1 MEEQKRRGKER
12 MNTLKRSF
20 RNALFPLAIFL
31 ITVMASGCGGGSTDS
46 SFYGGDG
53 GGTAS
58 QGYSVSGTLKDAIT
72 DSPVQ
77 GAECTLLQTKG
88 GGFIRD
94 LMGIPKET
102 VTAGAAITDQNGQY
116 SLAGVPSGTYTLRFT
131 RTGYVTL
138 EVEALAV
145 TQDTTGVDRTVIQ
158 ISQWSQ
164 VAGSDAPYDAS
175 KDYVTVDASLPSK
188 GERPAVSG
196 VSATITPST
205 GVRIGYF
212 TDSTPPTINW
222 NATAT
227 SSNGRIIF
235 YGLTPGVQYTIT
247 FTLPGYTF
255 PTLSVSSPSGGG
267 VVQSYNIYATSP
279 TPTPTSSPTPS
290 PSPSPSPTPSPSP
303 SPSPTQTG
311 GGGGGGGTPSTP
323 TITGFTPCTGVAY
336 QTSVTISGTNFG
348 TSKGTVKFNGVS
360 VHDVNVT
367 WTSATSV
374 TATVPQGAA
383 TGKITVTTAAGSS
396 AVSADDFVVDNPAI
410 TTFST
415 DTGHSGD
422 ALTITG
428 TGFGVNQDT
437 STVEFF
443 NGVGASITSWSNTKI
458 VCTVPAGAKTGNV
471 TVTTEVGTASK
482 AFTVYYYGY
491 VTELKQPGYVV
502 KIDTGTND
510 TAGSAIAGFNFPYD
524 LAVTP
529 DGSKI
534 YVANSGSTTTSVINT
549 LTDIIAATIPVGAS
563 PVQAATAPDGV
574 KAYVSNQ
581 SDNSVSVITTATN
594 TVETTY
600 TGFNSPNGL
609 AVSPDGQMLFV
620 TNGGGSSVSKV
631 NTADGSIIKTLAVG
645 SSPTGIVITPDGTK
659 VYVANQTSNSVSVID
674 NTTNPISIK
683 TTISINI
690 GTNPV
695 MLAMTP
701 DGSKVY
707 VTNYGSANVSVI
719 DTAADT
725 ASATKIGVGNNPID
739 VAVTPDGAHVYVAN
753 NGSGTISVI
762 NVGTGQVITTI
773 PSISGACGI
782 VFKP

>member
-1 MEEQKRRGKER
+1 M
-12 MNTLKRSF
+12 KRSF

-53 GGTAS
+53 GGTAAL
-58 QGYSVSGTLKDAIT
+58 GYSVSGTLKDTIT
-72 DSPVQ
+72 DSPVE

-131 RTGYVTL
+131 KTGYVTL

-188 GERPAVSG
+188 GDRPAVSG

-247 FTLPGYTF
+247 FTLPGYIF
-255 PTLSVSSPSGGG
+255 PTLNVSSPSGGG
-267 VVQSYNIYATSP
+267 IVQSYNIYATSP
-279 TPTPTSSPTPS
+279 TPTLS
-290 PSPSPSPTPSPSP
+290 PSPSPTPSSSPTPSPSP

-311 GGGGGGGTPSTP
+311 GGGGGGGTPSTLA
-323 TITGFTPCTGVAY
+323 ITGFTPCTGLGGK
-336 QTSVTISGTNFG
+336 TSVTISGTNFG

-360 VHDVNVT
+360 VPDADVT
-367 WTSATSV
+367 WTGATSV
-374 TATVPQGAA
+374 TAIVPQNAA
-383 TGKITVTTAAGSS
+383 TGKITVTTAGGSS
-396 AVSADDFVVDNPAI
+396 VVSADDFYVGAPAI
-410 TTFST
+410 TTFSSAS
-415 DTGHSGD
+415 GHSGD
-422 ALTITG
+422 ELTITG
-428 TGFGVNQDT
+428 TGFGVNQDK
-437 STVEFF
+437 STVKFSKYP
-443 NGVGASITSWSNTKI
+443 NTTITSSVTSWSTTRI
-458 VCTVPAGAKTGNV
+458 VCTVPTGAATGNV
-471 TVTTEVGTASK
+471 TVKTEVGAGSK
-482 AFTVYYYGY
+482 DFDVFYYGY
-491 VTELKQPGYVV
+491 VTEVEQTGYVV

-510 TAGSAIAGFNFPYD
+510 TAGSPIAGFNYPFD

-529 DGSKI
+529 DGGKV
-534 YVANSGSTTTSVINT
+534 YVPNFGGTTASVIYT
-549 LTDIIAATIPVGAS
+549 LDNSLLIPPITVGTHPQQVAM
-563 PVQAATAPDGV
+563 APDGA
-574 KAYVSNQ
+574 KAYVSNA
-581 SDNSVSVITTATN
+581 SGNSVSVITTASN
-594 TVETTY
+594 TVDFTIED
-600 TGFNSPNGL
+600 FDSPAGL
-609 AVSPDGQMLFV
+609 AVSPDGQMLYV
-620 TNGGGSSVSKV
+620 ANNGDNTVWKV
-631 NTADGSIIKTLAVG
+631 DTVDPTKKETLAVG
-645 SSPTGIVITPDGTK
+645 TSPIGIVITPDGTK
-659 VYVANQTSNSVSVID
+659 AYVANSGSNSVSVID
-674 NTTNPISIK
+674 LSTFTVVK
-683 TTISINI
+683 TYGQSDNI
-690 GTNPV
+690 GTEPKL
-695 MLAMTP
+695 LAVTP

-707 VTNYGSANVSVI
+707 VTNNGSDNVSVI
-719 DTAADT
+719 NTANYTDP
-725 ASATKIGVGNNPID
+725 ATTIGVGDGPAD
-739 VAVTPDGAHVYVAN
+739 LAVTPDGAYVYVCN
-753 NGSGTISVI
+753 SNGVPGVSISVI
-762 NVGTGQVITTI
+762 KTSDNSVTNAFTITH
-773 PSISGACGI
+773 PFGI

>member
-1 MEEQKRRGKER
+1 

-31 ITVMASGCGGGSTDS
+31 ITVMVSGCGGGSTDS

-72 DSPVQ
+72 DSPVE

-88 GGFIRD
+88 GGFIRN

-102 VTAGAAITDQNGQY
+102 VTAGTAITDQNGQY

-131 RTGYVTL
+131 KTGYVTL

-145 TQDTTGVDRTVIQ
+145 TQDTTEVDRTVIQ
-158 ISQWSQ
+158 ILQWSQ

-175 KDYVTVDASLPSK
+175 KDYVTVDASIPSK
-188 GERPAVSG
+188 GDRPAVSG

-222 NATAT
+222 NAAAT

-255 PTLSVSSPSGGG
+255 PTLNVSSPGGGG

-279 TPTPTSSPTPS
+279 TPTLS
-290 PSPSPSPTPSPSP
+290 PSPSPTPSTSPTPSPSP

-311 GGGGGGGTPSTP
+311 GGGGGGGGSYTPA
-323 TITGFTPCTGVAY
+323 ITGFTPCTGIAG
-336 QTSVTISGTNFG
+336 TTPVTISGTNFG

-360 VHDVNVT
+360 VPEANVT

-374 TATVPQGAA
+374 TATVPQNA
-383 TGKITVTTAAGSS
+383 TKGKITVTTAGGSS
-396 AVSADDFVVDNPAI
+396 VVSADDFYVGEPAI

-415 DTGHSGD
+415 AKGHSGEP
-422 ALTITG
+422 LTITG
-428 TGFGVNQDT
+428 TGFGANKAT
-437 STVEFF
+437 STIEFSKYP
-443 NGVGASITSWSNTKI
+443 NTTVTSSITSWSNTEI
-458 VCTVPAGAKTGNV
+458 VCKVPTGAKTGDV
-471 TVTTEVGTASK
+471 TVTTAGGAASK
-482 AFTVYYYGY
+482 AFDVHYYGY
-491 VTELKQPGYVV
+491 VTEALDTGFVV
-502 KIDTGTND
+502 KIDTDGNKKVGD
-510 TAGSAIAGFNFPYD
+510 AIAGFNHPTD

-529 DGSKI
+529 DGGKV
-534 YVANSGSTTTSVINT
+534 YVTNCKSTTAKMINT
-549 LTDIIAATIPVGAS
+549 LTDMIAATINVGNEPIQVAM
-563 PVQAATAPDGV
+563 APDGV
-574 KAYVSNQ
+574 KAYVSNATG
-581 SDNSVSVITTATN
+581 NSVSVITTATN
-594 TVETTY
+594 DVVTPY
-600 TGFNSPNGL
+600 TGFNRPAGI
-609 AVSPDGQMLFV
+609 AVSSDSQMLYV
-620 TNGGGSSVSKV
+620 VNVDGSTVSRV
-631 NTADGSIIKTLAVG
+631 NTGTGDIQTIAVG
-645 SSPTGIVITPDGTK
+645 TNPAGIVITPDGSK
-659 VYVANQTSNSVSVID
+659 AYVANVDGDSVSVID
-674 NTTNPISIK
+674 LSSFKVTA
-683 TTISINI
+683 TITSNI
-690 GTNPV
+690 GDGPTL
-695 MLAMTP
+695 LAVTP

-707 VTNYGSANVSVI
+707 VTNNLSANVSVI
-719 DTAADT
+719 NTGNDTV
-725 ASATKIGVGNNPID
+725 TKTIGVGTGPAD
-739 VAVTPDGAHVYVAN
+739 LAVTPDGAYVYVAN
-753 NGSGTISVI
+753 NLGGTISVI
-762 NVGTGQVITTI
+762 NVSTGAVTTPIADITD
-773 PSISGACGI
+773 ALGI

>member
-1 MEEQKRRGKER
+1 MISVWVQFKDRRRGKER

-31 ITVMASGCGGGSTDS
+31 ITIMASGCGGGSTDS

-53 GGTAS
+53 GGTAA

-102 VTAGAAITDQNGQY
+102 VTTGAAITDQNGQY

-175 KDYVTVDASLPSK
+175 KDYVTVDASIPSK
-188 GERPAVSG
+188 GNRPAVSG

-247 FTLPGYTF
+247 FSLPGYTF
-255 PTLSVSSPSGGG
+255 PTLNVSSPSGGG

-279 TPTPTSSPTPS
+279 TPTLSPS

-311 GGGGGGGTPSTP
+311 GGGGGTPSTLA
-323 TITGFTPCTGVAY
+323 ITGFTPCTGIAGT
-336 QTSVTISGTNFG
+336 TSVTISGTNFG

-360 VHDVNVT
+360 VQDTDVT
-367 WTSATSV
+367 WTGTTSV
-374 TATVPQGAA
+374 TAIVPQNAA
-383 TGKITVTTAAGSS
+383 TGKITITTAGGSS
-396 AVSADDFVVDNPAI
+396 VVSADDFYVGGPDI
-410 TTFST
+410 TTFSSAS
-415 DTGHSGD
+415 GHSGD

-428 TGFGVNQDT
+428 TGFGVNKTT
-437 STVEFF
+437 STVEFSKYP
-443 NGVGASITSWSNTKI
+443 NTTITSSITSWSNTEI
-458 VCTVPAGAKTGNV
+458 VCTVPTGAKTGDV
-471 TVTTEVGTASK
+471 TVTTAGGAASK

-491 VTELKQPGYVV
+491 VTKESGTVV
-502 KIDTGTND
+502 KIDTGTNA
-510 TAGSAIAGFNFPYD
+510 TVVTIAGFKGPAG

-529 DGSKI
+529 DGSRV
-534 YVANSGSTTTSVINT
+534 YVTNNGETTTSVINT
-549 LTDIIAATIPVGAS
+549 LTDIIADTITVGTS
-563 PVQAATAPDGV
+563 PIQVAMAPDGA
-574 KAYVSNQ
+574 KAYVSNA
-581 SDNSVSVITTATN
+581 DGNSVSVITTATN
-594 TVETTY
+594 LVTDTIF
-600 TGFNSPNGL
+600 GFNYPTCL
-609 AVSPDGQMLFV
+609 AVTPDNQKLFV
-620 TNGGGSSVSKV
+620 TNKNENQIWKV
-631 NTADGSIIKTLAVG
+631 DTGDPTQKETLAVG
-645 SSPTGIVITPDGTK
+645 AEPAGIVITPDGK
-659 VYVANQTSNSVSVID
+659 KAYVANQVGNSVSVID
-674 NTTNPISIK
+674 IIANKTDLISN
-683 TTISINI
+683 NI
-690 GTNPV
+690 GTTPTL
-695 MLAMTP
+695 LAVTP

-707 VTNYGSANVSVI
+707 VTNYGSANVSII
-719 DTAADT
+719 DTATDT
-725 ASATKIGVGNNPID
+725 ASATKIGVGAKPQG
-739 VAVTPDGAHVYVAN
+739 VAVTPDGAYVYVAN
-753 NGSGTISVI
+753 YEGGTISVI
-762 NVGTGQVITTI
+762 NVGTGLVVTTI
-773 PSISGACGI
+773 PGIAAPNGI

>member
-1 MEEQKRRGKER
+1 MISVWVQFKDRRRGKER

-31 ITVMASGCGGGSTDS
+31 ITIMASGCGGGSTDS

-279 TPTPTSSPTPS
+279 TPTLSPS

-311 GGGGGGGTPSTP
+311 GGGGGGGGSST
-323 TITGFTPCTGVAY
+323 TAITGFTPCTGIGGT
-336 QTSVTISGTNFG
+336 TSVTISGTNFG

-360 VHDVNVT
+360 VPDADVT
-367 WTSATSV
+367 WTGATSV
-374 TATVPQGAA
+374 TATVPQGAT

-396 AVSADDFVVDNPAI
+396 AVSADDFYVGAPVI
-410 TTFST
+410 TTFSSAS
-415 DTGHSGD
+415 GHSGD

-428 TGFGVNQDT
+428 TGFGVNKTT
-437 STVEFF
+437 STVDFAGTE
-443 NGVGASITSWSNTKI
+443 AAITSWSNTAI
-458 VCTVPAGAKTGNV
+458 ACTIPTGAKTGNV
-471 TVTTEVGTASK
+471 TVTTAGGAVSK

-491 VTELKQPGYVV
+491 VAKDDSTVV
-502 KIDTGTND
+502 KIDTGTNA
-510 TAGSAIAGFNFPYD
+510 TVGSAIAGFNGPTG

-529 DGSKI
+529 DGSRI
-534 YVANSGSTTTSVINT
+534 YVTNNGGTTTSVINT
-549 LTDIIAATIPVGAS
+549 LTDTIADTITVGTLPMQVAM
-563 PVQAATAPDGV
+563 APDGA
-574 KAYVSNQ
+574 KAYVSNVAT
-581 SDNSVSVITTATN
+581 DSVSVITTASN
-594 TVETTY
+594 SVTY
-600 TGFNSPNGL
+600 TIVGFNYPTCL
-609 AVSPDGQMLFV
+609 AVTPDNQKLFV
-620 TNGGGSSVSKV
+620 TNKNENQIWKV
-631 NTADGSIIKTLAVG
+631 DTGDPTQKQTLAVG
-645 SSPTGIVITPDGTK
+645 ANPAGIVITPDGK
-659 VYVANQTSNSVSVID
+659 KAYVANQDGNSVSVID
-674 NTTNPISIK
+674 IIANKTDLISN
-683 TTISINI
+683 NI
-690 GTNPV
+690 GTTPTL
-695 MLAMTP
+695 LAVTP

-707 VTNYGSANVSVI
+707 VTNYGSANVSII
-719 DTAADT
+719 DTATDT
-725 ASATKIGVGNNPID
+725 ASATKIVVGTNPQG
-739 VAVTPDGAHVYVAN
+739 VAVTPDGAYVYVAN
-753 NGSGTISVI
+753 YGGGTISVI
-762 NVGTGQVITTI
+762 NVGTGLVVTTI
-773 PSISGACGI
+773 PGIAAPNGI